1 MRNVFSYY
9 FVQLHLLD
17 DVGLYPSLALT
28 AQVRFVRGYSREKD
42 PLAIATEKL
51 TKCLEWRAANNV
63 DRALLSEP
71 ANMDEFLSVW
81 PCVLHGQDR
90 DGHPIYYEHIGKVEM
105 DKLQEKFDLGAHL
118 LS

>member
-1 MRNVFSYY
+1 M
-9 FVQLHLLD
+9 
-17 DVGLYPSLALT
+17 
-28 AQVRFVRGYSREKD
+28 RGYSREKD

-105 DKLQEKFDLGAHL
+105 DKLQEKFDLGAHFL
-118 LS
+118 FSPFFFFHSHLCVHVLTVCAGLFFFAHRRLCG